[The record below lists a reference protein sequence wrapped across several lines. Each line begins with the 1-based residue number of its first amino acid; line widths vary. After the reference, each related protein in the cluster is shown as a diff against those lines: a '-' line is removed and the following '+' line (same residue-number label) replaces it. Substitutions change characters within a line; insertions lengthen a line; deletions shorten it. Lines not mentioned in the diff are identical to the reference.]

1 MNRFTLSS
9 NIYNQNDI
17 IKTASELGT
26 TLFRKFNNLF
36 IFKSLIAGNNI
47 SISESDNFITINSS
61 PSIKNYMV
69 LSLKGIT
76 ENKPLF
82 NIKSSNDIYMSII
95 GNIGDCDISF
105 NTCCVTRLRASTLL
119 CMSTNLLSFMC
130 YINRLNILM
139 LHLNLLL
146 LNSIVLLQKL
156 VAKIIY
162 LLLHT

>member
-105 NTCCVTRLRASTLL
+105 NTRNNNFIGVHTHDQ
-119 CMSTNLLSFMC
+119 NLDINSSDKIYVNCSEIGKEFEI
-130 YINRLNILM
+130 YINAFSSSDI
-139 LHLNLLL
+139 NLE
-146 LNSIVLLQKL
+146 SDH
-156 VAKIIY
+156 IINY
-162 LLLHT
+162 LR

>member
-69 LSLKGIT
+69 FSLKGIT

-82 NIKSSNDIYMSII
+82 NIKSSNDIYMNVI

-105 NTCCVTRLRASTLL
+105 NTRNNNFIGVHTHDR
-119 CMSTNLLSFMC
+119 NLDINSSDKIYVNCSEIGKEFEL
-130 YINRLNILM
+130 YINAFSSSDI
-139 LHLNLLL
+139 NLESDH
-146 LNSIVLLQKL
+146 SIN
-156 VAKIIY
+156 Y
-162 LLLHT
+162 LR

>member
-61 PSIKNYMV
+61 PSITNYMV

-82 NIKSSNDIYMSII
+82 NIKSSNDIYMNVI

-105 NTCCVTRLRASTLL
+105 NTRN
-119 CMSTNLLSFMC
+119 TNFIGVHTHDQNLDINSSDKIYVNCSEIGKEFEI
-130 YINRLNILM
+130 YINAFSSSDI
-139 LHLNLLL
+139 NLESDQ
-146 LNSIVLLQKL
+146 SIN
-156 VAKIIY
+156 Y
-162 LLLHT
+162 LR

>member
-9 NIYNQNDI
+9 NNYNQNDI

-82 NIKSSNDIYMSII
+82 NIKSSNDIYMNII

-105 NTCCVTRLRASTLL
+105 NTRNNNFIGVHSHDQ
-119 CMSTNLLSFMC
+119 NLDIHSSDKIYFDYNEIGKEFEL
-130 YINRLNILM
+130 YINAFSSSDI
-139 LHLNLLL
+139 NLESDHPI
-146 LNSIVLLQKL
+146 N
-156 VAKIIY
+156 Y
-162 LLLHT
+162 LR

>member
-1 MNRFTLSS
+1 MNRFTLTS

-61 PSIKNYMV
+61 PSITNYMV
-69 LSLKGIT
+69 LSLKEIT

-82 NIKSSNDIYMSII
+82 NIKSSNDIFMNVI

-105 NTCCVTRLRASTLL
+105 NTRNNNFIGVHTHDHNLDISSTDKI
-119 CMSTNLLSFMC
+119 
-130 YINRLNILM
+130 YINCSEIGKEFELYINAFSIILI
-139 LHLNLLL
+139 LGRFKFH
-146 LNSIVLLQKL
+146 
-156 VAKIIY
+156 
-162 LLLHT
+162 

>member
-61 PSIKNYMV
+61 PSKTNYMV

-105 NTCCVTRLRASTLL
+105 NTRNNNFIGVHTHDQNLDINSSDKIYFAYNEIGQNFELYIYAFSQTDIILESDHIINYLR
-119 CMSTNLLSFMC
+119 
-130 YINRLNILM
+130 
-139 LHLNLLL
+139 
-146 LNSIVLLQKL
+146 
-156 VAKIIY
+156 
-162 LLLHT
+162 

>member
-105 NTCCVTRLRASTLL
+105 NTRNNNFIGVHTHDQ
-119 CMSTNLLSFMC
+119 NLDINSSDKIYVNCSEIGKEFEI
-130 YINRLNILM
+130 YINAFSSSDI
-139 LHLNLLL
+139 NLESDH
-146 LNSIVLLQKL
+146 SIN
-156 VAKIIY
+156 Y
-162 LLLHT
+162 LR

>member
-17 IKTASELGT
+17 IKSASELGT

-61 PSIKNYMV
+61 PSITNYMV

-105 NTCCVTRLRASTLL
+105 NTRNNNFIGVHTHDQ
-119 CMSTNLLSFMC
+119 NLDINSSDKIYVNCSEIGKEFEI
-130 YINRLNILM
+130 YINAFSSSDI
-139 LHLNLLL
+139 NLESDH
-146 LNSIVLLQKL
+146 SIN
-156 VAKIIY
+156 Y
-162 LLLHT
+162 LR

>member
-105 NTCCVTRLRASTLL
+105 NTRNNNFIGVHTHDQ
-119 CMSTNLLSFMC
+119 NLDINSSDKIYVNCSEIGKEFEL
-130 YINRLNILM
+130 YINAFSSSDI
-139 LHLNLLL
+139 NLESDH
-146 LNSIVLLQKL
+146 SIN
-156 VAKIIY
+156 Y
-162 LLLHT
+162 LR

>member
-61 PSIKNYMV
+61 PSTIKNYMV
-69 LSLKGIT
+69 FSLKGIT
-76 ENKPLF
+76 DNKPLF
-82 NIKSSNDIYMSII
+82 KIKSNNDIYFNVI
-95 GNIGDCDISF
+95 GNIGDCDILF
-105 NTCCVTRLRASTLL
+105 NTK
-119 CMSTNLLSFMC
+119 NDN
-130 YINRLNILM
+130 YIGIHTHDLNLNISSTDKIYFDYREIGQNFEIYVNAFSSSDI
-139 LHLNLLL
+139 NLESDH
-146 LNSIVLLQKL
+146 SIN
-156 VAKIIY
+156 Y
-162 LLLHT
+162 LR

>member
-69 LSLKGIT
+69 LLLKGIT

-82 NIKSSNDIYMSII
+82 NIKSSNDIYMNVI

-105 NTCCVTRLRASTLL
+105 NTRNNNFIGVHTHDQ
-119 CMSTNLLSFMC
+119 NLDINSSDKIYVNCSEIGKEFEI
-130 YINRLNILM
+130 YINAFSSSDI
-139 LHLNLLL
+139 NLESDH
-146 LNSIVLLQKL
+146 SIN
-156 VAKIIY
+156 Y
-162 LLLHT
+162 LR

>member
-61 PSIKNYMV
+61 PSITNYMV

-82 NIKSSNDIYMSII
+82 NIKSSNDIFMNVI

-105 NTCCVTRLRASTLL
+105 NTRNNNFIGVHTHDQ
-119 CMSTNLLSFMC
+119 NLDINSSDKIYVNCSEIGKEFEI
-130 YINRLNILM
+130 YINAFSSSDI
-139 LHLNLLL
+139 NLE
-146 LNSIVLLQKL
+146 SDH
-156 VAKIIY
+156 IINY
-162 LLLHT
+162 LR